1 MHDPETGEVT
11 ESASLEMERS
21 EKMRTSEDTDGSVL
35 LFSNEDSGL
44 ESDAHD
50 NSGDLR
56 TAEVSVSVEP
66 RFQEQITTGY
76 SRDKK
81 MRHIIQRIKRNPKLQ
96 DPYFWN
102 AQEEKL
108 YFLSDGVRRLCIPAG
123 PLRLE
128 LLKLCHDVPSS
139 GHPGRDRTYSRLA
152 RSYYWPR
159 MSQYVK
165 RFVRSCKKCQ
175 HSKGDRARQAPLQC
189 LPVPSQPWQDI
200 SMDFITGLSVSSSG
214 SNAVLTFID
223 RLTKQAHFVPT
234 KTAVNA
240 VDTAE
245 LYVQNVFRL
254 HGLSRSIVSDRDP
267 RFTSE
272 VYRSIFNRLG
282 VDLKFSTA
290 NHPQTDG
297 LTERVHRTIE
307 QILRSVVHHRQT
319 NWEDMLPV
327 CEFAYND
334 MVQASTC
341 ETPFFM
347 NHGLHPISIPEFVFV
362 SPSQPETDGS
372 PHIAESSDWLEK
384 QQKALALAKDSIRA
398 ALDKQIINADKQRQ
412 DATFKEG
419 EMVLIHRDFL
429 STEISRDQ
437 PCAKLAPRW
446 LGPFKVLEVPNMATV
461 RVQLPR
467 SCKAHPVFNVAALR
481 HFHEDVSLRGRPEEP
496 PAPVLDLDGQER
508 YLVEE
513 ILSER
518 VFKGKVQYLVKWIGY
533 NEPTWEPRANVL
545 DESGTPIV
553 PLQKFLEAKGRRG

>member
-1 MHDPETGEVT
+1 M
-11 ESASLEMERS
+11 
-21 EKMRTSEDTDGSVL
+21 
-35 LFSNEDSGL
+35 
-44 ESDAHD
+44 
-50 NSGDLR
+50 
-56 TAEVSVSVEP
+56 
-66 RFQEQITTGY
+66 
-76 SRDKK
+76 
-81 MRHIIQRIKRNPKLQ
+81 
-96 DPYFWN
+96 
-102 AQEEKL
+102 
-108 YFLSDGVRRLCIPAG
+108 
-123 PLRLE
+123 
-128 LLKLCHDVPSS
+128 
-139 GHPGRDRTYSRLA
+139 
-152 RSYYWPR
+152 
-159 MSQYVK
+159 
-165 RFVRSCKKCQ
+165 
-175 HSKGDRARQAPLQC
+175 
-189 LPVPSQPWQDI
+189 
-200 SMDFITGLSVSSSG
+200 
-214 SNAVLTFID
+214 
-223 RLTKQAHFVPT
+223 
-234 KTAVNA
+234 
-240 VDTAE
+240 
-245 LYVQNVFRL
+245 
-254 HGLSRSIVSDRDP
+254 
-267 RFTSE
+267 
-272 VYRSIFNRLG
+272 
-282 VDLKFSTA
+282 DLKFSTA

-319 NWEDMLPV
+319 NWEDMLPM

-347 NHGLHPISIPEFVFV
+347 NHGLHLISIPEFVFA
-362 SPSQPETDGS
+362 SPPQEEKDGS
-372 PHIAESSDWLEK
+372 SHIAESSDWLEK

>member
-1 MHDPETGEVT
+1 MD
-11 ESASLEMERS
+11 RS
-21 EKMRTSEDTDGSVL
+21 FYSV
-35 LFSNEDSGL
+35 NEDSGL

-50 NSGDLR
+50 NSEDLR

-66 RFQEQITTGY
+66 RFQEQLTTGY

-81 MRHIIQRIKRNPKLQ
+81 MRHIIQRIKRNRKLQ

-128 LLKLCHDVPSS
+128 LMKLFHDVPSS
-139 GHPGRDRTYSRLA
+139 GHPGQDRIYSRLA

-175 HSKGDRARQAPLQC
+175 HSKGDRARHAPLQC
-189 LPVPSQPWQDI
+189 LPVPSQPLQDM
-200 SMDFITGLSVSSSG
+200 SMDFITGLPVSSSG
-214 SNAVLTFID
+214 SNAELTFID

-234 KTAVNA
+234 KMTVNA
-240 VDTAE
+240 VVTAE
-245 LYVQNVFRL
+245 LYAQSVFRL

-267 RFTSE
+267 RLTSE
-272 VYRSIFNRLG
+272 VYQSNFNRLG

-307 QILRSVVHHRQT
+307 QILRSVAHHRQT
-319 NWEDMLPV
+319 NWEDMLPM
-327 CEFAYND
+327 CEFAYNN

-347 NHGLHPISIPEFVFV
+347 NHGLRPISIPESVFN
-362 SPSQPETDGS
+362 SHPQPETDGDGS
-372 PHIAESSDWLEK
+372 PHIAESLDWLEK
-384 QQKALALAKDSIRA
+384 QQKALSLAQDSIQA

-419 EMVLIHRDFL
+419 EMVLIHRDFC
-429 STEISRDQ
+429 R
-437 PCAKLAPRW
+437 
-446 LGPFKVLEVPNMATV
+446 F
-461 RVQLPR
+461 
-467 SCKAHPVFNVAALR
+467 
-481 HFHEDVSLRGRPEEP
+481 
-496 PAPVLDLDGQER
+496 
-508 YLVEE
+508 
-513 ILSER
+513 
-518 VFKGKVQYLVKWIGY
+518 
-533 NEPTWEPRANVL
+533 
-545 DESGTPIV
+545 
-553 PLQKFLEAKGRRG
+553 